1 MGIEIELKYRATPE
15 QQQAALQACCG
26 VARTIEMETTYYDT
40 ADRQL
45 SARKMTLRRR
55 LENGVSV
62 CTLKTPGKGDARGE
76 WDCLRPAIEI
86 AIPELCK
93 LAGREDLKD
102 LLAAGVVPVC
112 GARFTRR
119 AAEIQ
124 TADFTAELALDNG
137 VLLGGGREQPLCEL
151 ELELKSG
158 DPNAMEQYMQLLA
171 GIYGLKPEKKSK
183 FRRAMDLAEG
193 ASYGKL

>member
-15 QQQAALQACCG
+15 QQRSVLKACG
-26 VARTIEMETTYYDT
+26 GIPRTISMETTYYDT
-40 ADRQL
+40 PDRQL
-45 SARKMTLRRR
+45 SAQKITLRRR

-62 CTLKTPGKGDARGE
+62 CTLKTPGEKDARGE
-76 WDCLRPAIEI
+76 WDCLCDSIEA

-93 LAGREDLKD
+93 LANRTD
-102 LLAAGVVPVC
+102 LLELLEAGVVPVC
-112 GARFTRR
+112 SARFIRQ
-119 AAEIQ
+119 AADIE

-137 VLLGGGREQPLCEL
+137 VLLGGSRDIPLCEI

-158 DPNAMEQYMQLLA
+158 DPEAMREYMQLLSA
-171 GIYGLKPEKKSK
+171 CYGLVPEKKSK

-193 ASYGKL
+193 V

>member
-1 MGIEIELKYRATPE
+1 MGIEIELKYRATHE
-15 QQQAALQACCG
+15 QQCAVLRACGG
-26 VARTIEMETTYYDT
+26 VPETIEMETTYYDT

-62 CTLKTPGKGDARGE
+62 CTLKTPGQGDARGE
-76 WDCLRPAIEI
+76 WDCLRPTIED

-93 LAGREDLKD
+93 LSGREELEK

-112 GARFTRR
+112 GARFTRQ
-119 AAEIQ
+119 AAQIR
-124 TADFTAELALDNG
+124 TFDFTAELALDNG
-137 VLLGGGREQPLCEL
+137 VLLGGGREQPLCER

-158 DPNAMEQYMQLLA
+158 DPKAMEIYMQLLA
-171 GIYGLKPEKKSK
+171 GAYGLQPEKKSK

-193 ASYGKL
+193 V